1 MTRQSIYDLSF
12 NELSDVL
19 AELKAPRFRTEQIF
33 TALHQ
38 GVKVSE
44 ISNVPKDLRAWLN
57 ENFNCDLPEIVTVQ
71 TSRDGTKKYLL
82 AYQRPENSVQNT
94 KNLSETVQ
102 EPNKDLIECVLLNQN
117 YGNTLCVSTQVG
129 CRMGCHFCASGK
141 NGLVRNL
148 TAGEILAEV
157 ILINRLNTTTNARGV
172 TNIVL
177 MGSGEPLDN
186 YDQVMKF
193 LHLVTAPV
201 GINISARNISLS
213 TSGLVPRIRQFA
225 DENTQVNLCISLHA
239 PNDELRQ
246 QIMPVAKKY
255 TIRELIDAAKYYFEK
270 THRRVIFE
278 YSLMLKDG
286 KPFNCAV
293 GQAKELANL
302 VRGFPSHINLINL
315 NPLHFDSNAALTP
328 PSREAAMKFMD
339 AVIKSGA
346 SCTMRK
352 NKGDDIDGAC
362 GQLRLRHLEE
372 NKK

>member
-1 MTRQSIYDLSF
+1 MDYIYDLSF
-12 NELSDVL
+12 D
-19 AELKAPRFRTEQIF
+19 ELKEVLKPLNAPKFRAEQIY

-38 GVKVSE
+38 GVAVPE
-44 ISNVPKDLRAWLN
+44 ITNIPKDLRAWLMM
-57 ENFNCDLPEIVTVQ
+57 NFNCNLPEIVTVQ

-82 AYQRPENSVQNT
+82 AYRKTTE
-94 KNLSETVQ
+94 SE
-102 EPNKDLIECVLLNQN
+102 PDLIECVLLNQN

-129 CRMGCHFCASGK
+129 CRMGCRFCASGK

-157 ILINRLNTTTNARGV
+157 LLINHLNSTPTTRGV

-186 YDQVMKF
+186 YDNVMKF
-193 LHLVTAPV
+193 LRLVTSPNGV
-201 GINISARNISLS
+201 NISARNISLS
-213 TSGLVPRIRQFA
+213 TSGLVPQMRKFA

-246 QIMPVAKKY
+246 QIMPVAKRY
-255 TIRELIDAAKYYFEK
+255 TVRELVDAAKYYFEK

-278 YSLMLKDG
+278 YSLMMKDG

-293 GQAKELANL
+293 GQARELANL
-302 VRGFPSHINLINL
+302 VRGFPAHINLINL
-315 NPLHFDSNAALTP
+315 NPLHFDANAVLTP
-328 PSREAAMKFMD
+328 PSREIAMAFMD
-339 AVIKSGA
+339 AVIKSGV

-362 GQLRLRHLEE
+362 GQLRLRHMEQ
-372 NKK
+372 K

>member
-1 MTRQSIYDLSF
+1 MQYIYDLSL
-12 NELSDVL
+12 E
-19 AELKAPRFRTEQIF
+19 ELKEVLKPLNVPGFRAGQVF

-38 GVKVSE
+38 GIAVE
-44 ISNVPKDLRAWLN
+44 NITNIPKELRTWLK
-57 ENFNCDLPEIVTVQ
+57 EQFNCELPQIVREQ
-71 TSRDGTKKYLL
+71 ISKDGTKKYLL
-82 AYQRPENSVQNT
+82 GYQN
-94 KNLSETVQ
+94 
-102 EPNKDLIECVLLNQN
+102 DLIECVLLSQN

-129 CRMGCHFCASGK
+129 CRMGCRFCASGK

-148 TAGEILAEV
+148 TAGEILAQV
-157 ILINRLNTTTNARGV
+157 LLINRLNMTASARGV

-186 YDQVMKF
+186 YDNVMNF
-193 LHLVTAPV
+193 LRLVTAPT

-213 TSGLVPRIRQFA
+213 TSGLVPQIKKFA
-225 DENTQVNLCISLHA
+225 DEKTQVNLCISLHA

-246 QIMPVAKKY
+246 QIMPVAKRYSIK
-255 TIRELIDAAKYYFEK
+255 ELIDAAKYYFEK

-293 GQAKELANL
+293 TQARELANL
-302 VRGFPSHINLINL
+302 VRGFQSHINLINL
-315 NPLHFDSNAALTP
+315 NPLNFDKNAVLTP
-328 PSREAAMKFMD
+328 PSREIAMAFMD
-339 AVIKSGA
+339 AVIKSGV

-362 GQLRLRHLEE
+362 GQLRLRHL
-372 NKK
+372 NDNC